1 VIIRVTNNKTMSFN
15 MNGSSFY
22 GKGNQSKSPLEKEKK
37 PGDIGFIGPLKPK
50 DSSELANKKAS
61 ATLEEHSEFAKN
73 RTEPTN
79 KVPNQL
85 KNKILDTAWEKE
97 FDKDPS
103 NKKKLDEHVKKMK
116 KEGFTTRTDRD

>member
-1 VIIRVTNNKTMSFN
+1 MSFK

-50 DSSELANKKAS
+50 DSSELAYNKAD
-61 ATLEEHSEFAKN
+61 ATLKEHSEFAKD
-73 RTEPTN
+73 RTESTP

-85 KNKILDTAWEKE
+85 KNRILDTAYERE
-97 FDKDPS
+97 LDKDPAT
-103 NKKKLDEHVKKMK
+103 KKELDKNIKKMK
-116 KEGFTTRTDRD
+116 EKGYTTRTDRD